1 MGGWGAEE
9 TAGVKQIVSLRG
21 GDRRA
26 HSVSFIERGGG
37 GWEEGG
43 GGKPGGGR
51 GRGLQ
56 GRRGGAAATSLLTT
70 ATMRRSSMSDFKTS
84 LRKELQGGE

>member
-37 GWEEGG
+37 GWEEGEGEGSQGEEG
-43 GGKPGGGR
+43 GGDYR
-51 GRGLQ
+51 GEEEGPQLLLCLQ
-56 GRRGGAAATSLLTT
+56 PPR
-70 ATMRRSSMSDFKTS
+70 
-84 LRKELQGGE
+84 